1 MSSRLAGAPSHQ
13 ARVILPWLLL
23 PSFCPGSSLCIPPE
37 RTRVV
42 TPACGSQVLSPHR
55 HVSVTTPAKALL
67 PVRGRSQPR
76 GLWPGVLA
84 DCPGHSCKG
93 WGLSCRGLGSSVS
106 PPAPAPAP
114 AQGMLLLPPR
124 ASPPSTGGETAAVPG
139 RR

>member
-106 PPAPAPAP
+106 PPAPAPPP